1 MPDLRTVFRRS
12 SANKLSSSIDVV
24 VFNGH
29 YPGIVTPSKLVETY
43 ALNTAMMPDWTL
55 KVEDC
60 QIRMRQG
67 YQGSV
72 IVTKTLMRGTRIF
85 SVEPKSSESSVS
97 VGDDSASSLCT
108 EILTSD
114 SSIFSGGSSL
124 TPNPFEQRSF
134 KRLEE
139 AGYIDRVNYRWVIAD
154 PPLDTTAE
162 LVAAYALNAA
172 MMPDWTFKMED
183 CQIRMRQGYQ
193 DVSLYEQFFKEFGM
207 PDLRSV
213 FRRSVANKVTR
224 TVDDVVFNGHN
235 PGFSNLSQL
244 VGAYALNA
252 AMMPDWHFKVKDCQI
267 RMRQGYQ
274 GSVIILRT
282 VAKGTRIF
290 SVEPKAIIM
299 EGGGDALSDDSD
311 SSVSTASPTSEG
323 SSLTP
328 NPFELRSF
336 KRLEE
341 AGYIDR

>member
-1 MPDLRTVFRRS
+1 MNVIPLIERNRKMILFPAARTTDS
-12 SANKLSSSIDVV
+12 
-24 VFNGH
+24 
-29 YPGIVTPSKLVETY
+29 VEEMTLLEELFDEILEHSPCLEKGNN
-43 ALNTAMMPDWTL
+43 LNTVKLDPLQNLPQVHPPEYYQREKNKQKKKRRCINPKTMPEIRVLRRDIRRKYGEMM
-55 KVEDC
+55 
-60 QIRMRQG
+60 IN
-67 YQGSV
+67 
-72 IVTKTLMRGTRIF
+72 VTNNT
-85 SVEPKSSESSVS
+85 
-97 VGDDSASSLCT
+97 
-108 EILTSD
+108 
-114 SSIFSGGSSL
+114 
-124 TPNPFEQRSF
+124 
-134 KRLEE
+134 
-139 AGYIDRVNYRWVIAD
+139 
-154 PPLDTTAE
+154 
-162 LVAAYALNAA
+162 
-172 MMPDWTFKMED
+172 
-183 CQIRMRQGYQ
+183 

-290 SVEPKAIIM
+290 SVEPKAIIT
-299 EGGGDALSDDSD
+299 EGVGDSLSDNSD
-311 SSVSTASPTSEG
+311 SSVSTAFPSSGG

-341 AGYIDR
+341 AGYIDRVNYRWVIADPPLDTTAEVIFVMILDEMHHIQQYHIDYNLISEKPISYPYTY